1 MIPMTRSYREEHEPA
16 NQEPVKPV
24 VVRSQP
30 AAKPKPKKCVSVIV
44 ERTGLF
50 WWFLRGISMGGGFAL
65 VWYGLQAV
73 M

>member
-1 MIPMTRSYREEHEPA
+1 MTTSYRKHDEQQKAAE
-16 NQEPVKPV
+16 VKPV
-24 VVRSQP
+24 VVGSQP

>member
-1 MIPMTRSYREEHEPA
+1 MTTSYHKHDDDQPKAAE
-16 NQEPVKPV
+16 VKPV
-24 VVRSQP
+24 VVGSQP

>member
-1 MIPMTRSYREEHEPA
+1 MTRSYRDEREPA
-16 NQEPVKPV
+16 KQQEPVKPV
-24 VVRSQP
+24 VVRSHP
-30 AAKPKPKKCVSVIV
+30 AEPRKPRKCVSVIV

>member
-1 MIPMTRSYREEHEPA
+1 MTTSYRKHDDQPKAVE
-16 NQEPVKPV
+16 VKPV
-24 VVRSQP
+24 VVGSHTD

>member
-1 MIPMTRSYREEHEPA
+1 MTTTYRKHDEQQKAVE
-16 NQEPVKPV
+16 VKPV
-24 VVRSQP
+24 VVGSQP
-30 AAKPKPKKCVSVIV
+30 AAKPKKCVSVIV

>member
-1 MIPMTRSYREEHEPA
+1 MTTNYRKYDDQPKAVEA
-16 NQEPVKPV
+16 KPV

-30 AAKPKPKKCVSVIV
+30 AAKTKPKKCVSVIV

>member
-1 MIPMTRSYREEHEPA
+1 MTHIYRNEHEPA
-16 NQEPVKPV
+16 KQEPVKPV
-24 VVRSQP
+24 VVGSQP
-30 AAKPKPKKCVSVIV
+30 DAKPKKCVSVIV

>member
-1 MIPMTRSYREEHEPA
+1 MTTGYHKREPA
-16 NQEPVKPV
+16 PQEPVKPV
-24 VVRSQP
+24 SIRPQSAEP
-30 AAKPKPKKCVSVIV
+30 KKPGKCVSVIV

-65 VWYGLQAV
+65 VWHTLQAV

>member
-1 MIPMTRSYREEHEPA
+1 MTTSYRKHDDQPKADE
-16 NQEPVKPV
+16 VKPV
-24 VVRSQP
+24 VVRSQSAEP
-30 AAKPKPKKCVSVIV
+30 KKPRKCVSVIV

-73 M
+73 I

>member
-1 MIPMTRSYREEHEPA
+1 MTTSYRKHDDQKKAVE
-16 NQEPVKPV
+16 VKPV
-24 VVRSQP
+24 VVGSQP
-30 AAKPKPKKCVSVIV
+30 DAKPKPKKCVSVIV

>member
-1 MIPMTRSYREEHEPA
+1 MTTSYRKHDDHQPKAVE
-16 NQEPVKPV
+16 VKPV
-24 VVRSQP
+24 VVGSQP

-50 WWFLRGISMGGGFAL
+50 WWFIRGISMGGGFAL

>member
-1 MIPMTRSYREEHEPA
+1 MTTSYRKHDEQQKAAE
-16 NQEPVKPV
+16 VKPV
-24 VVRSQP
+24 VVGSQP
-30 AAKPKPKKCVSVIV
+30 AAKAKPKKCVSVIV

>member
-1 MIPMTRSYREEHEPA
+1 MTTAYRKHDDQPKAGE
-16 NQEPVKPV
+16 VKPV

-30 AAKPKPKKCVSVIV
+30 EAKPMSRKCVSVIV

>member
-1 MIPMTRSYREEHEPA
+1 MTTTYRKHDDQPKAGE
-16 NQEPVKPV
+16 VKPV
-24 VVRSQP
+24 VVRSQSSDR
-30 AAKPKPKKCVSVIV
+30 KPKKCVSVIV

>member
-1 MIPMTRSYREEHEPA
+1 MTRTYRDDHEPA
-16 NQEPVKPV
+16 KQQEPVKPV

-30 AAKPKPKKCVSVIV
+30 AAKPKPRKCVSVIV